1 MSIKYKEN
9 CTCELKQLIELYKNV
24 GWSGYT
30 DKLIRALKN
39 SLFNIGAFDG
49 DELIGL
55 IRVIGDD
62 TSIIYIQ
69 DILIKEKYQRQGI
82 GTYLLQS
89 VLDKYKDIRQIVL
102 MTDKT
107 EKLKSFI
114 EKMVCQRHVNFKG
127 LRLLNTILSHRVNR
141 NSKVNL
147 YCKL

>member
-9 CTCELKQLIELYKNV
+9 GTCELKQLIELYKNV

-30 DKLIRALKN
+30 DKPDKLIRALNN

-49 DELIGL
+49 EELIGL

-69 DILIKEKYQRQGI
+69 DILIKEKYQRRGK

-107 EKLKSFI
+107 EKTEAFYRKNGMANACEFQGVTFV
-114 EKMVCQRHVNFKG
+114 KYNFK
-127 LRLLNTILSHRVNR
+127 S
-141 NSKVNL
+141 
-147 YCKL
+147 